1 MKQYITVKDLQLI
14 SENVFECSMA
24 GFWDW
29 DMISDEEY
37 LSPRF
42 KKMFGYEDHEMEN
55 SHVSW
60 QAIVFKEDLQPM
72 FDLFQRHIDSKGG
85 VPFETTIRYHHKNGR
100 TIYVRCNG
108 KVVEWTKDGKPARA
122 IGSHIDITEE
132 KELQLQL
139 TEALSQRDFL
149 LSEVHH
155 RVKNN
160 LNMILVMARLK
171 QTEKRIEL
179 IDIENAIVTIA
190 NAYES
195 IYKKGEFSE
204 ILIEDYLNRVI
215 QPIINGHNIILFIE
229 ADQIKKGLEFLVP
242 IGLIVSECV
251 NNSLKHAFNNNVEK
265 ILHLIIRKQDDTICL
280 SYHDNGSGF
289 DESILNS
296 IDTLESYGIFII
308 KTLAVQLNGKV
319 HLSNDNGAKI
329 EININMRPDVSNK
342 R

>member
-1 MKQYITVKDLQLI
+1 MEQYTSVKDLQLI
-14 SENVFECSMA
+14 TENVFESSMA

-29 DMISDEEY
+29 NMITDEEY

-55 SHVSW
+55 SQESW

-72 FDLFQRHIDSKGG
+72 FDLFQRHIDSKGA
-85 VPFETTIRYHHKNGR
+85 VPFETTIRFHHKNGR

-108 KVVEWTKDGKPARA
+108 KVVEWTEDGKPARS

-139 TEALSQRDFL
+139 TNALSQRDFL

-179 IDIENAIVTIA
+179 IEIENAIITIA

-215 QPIINGHNIILFIE
+215 QPIIVGHNVALVIE
-229 ADQIKKGLEFLVP
+229 ADQITKGLDFLVP

-251 NNSLKHAFNNNVEK
+251 NNSLKHAFKDTEVKTIN
-265 ILHLIIRKQDDTICL
+265 LIIRERDNAIYLCYK
-280 SYHDNGSGF
+280 DNGSGF
-289 DESILNS
+289 DERLLNA
-296 IDTLESYGIFII
+296 IDALESYGIFII
-308 KTLAVQLNGKV
+308 KTLAGQIDGSVS
-319 HLSNDNGAKI
+319 LSNSNGAKI
-329 EININMRPDVSNK
+329 EIEMNLAPAVLDKV
-342 R
+342 

>member
-1 MKQYITVKDLQLI
+1 MKQYNTVKDLQLI

-55 SHVSW
+55 NHDSW
-60 QAIVFKEDLQPM
+60 QEIVFKEDLQPM
-72 FDLFQRHIDSKGG
+72 FDLFQRHIDSKGA
-85 VPFETTIRYHHKNGR
+85 VPFETTIRYRHKNGR

-108 KVVEWTKDGKPARA
+108 KVVEWTEDGKPARA

-139 TEALSQRDFL
+139 SEALSQRDFL

-179 IDIENAIVTIA
+179 TDIEDAIVTTA

-204 ILIEDYLNRVI
+204 IMIEDYLNRVI
-215 QPIINGHNIILFIE
+215 QPIIKDHNIALLIE
-229 ADQIKKGLEFLVP
+229 ADQIKKGLDFLVP
-242 IGLIVSECV
+242 IGLIISECV
-251 NNSLKHAFNNNVEK
+251 NNSLKHAFKTKLEK
-265 ILHLIIRKQDDTICL
+265 VIRLNIRKENNAIYL

-289 DESILNS
+289 DQCILNAL
-296 IDTLESYGIFII
+296 DTLESYGIFII
-308 KTLAVQLNGKV
+308 KTLAEQLNGNLY
-319 HLSNDNGAKI
+319 LSNDNGAKI
-329 EININMRPDVSNK
+329 EININLSPAH
-342 R
+342 